1 MQKHPQ
7 PSMSKFDSIRPF
19 YDSEANAAILKII
32 DDPMLEA
39 MMNFTFPNDNP
50 SHWKD
55 LMRHT
60 HSLRDFQINFIYPG
74 LMKVLE
80 KSSEGLTTGGFE
92 VLKPNTAYLFISN
105 HRDIILDT
113 SLFNSCLFEKGLDMT
128 TSAIGDNLIKKP
140 FLHTLS
146 RLNRNFAIKRGLSGR
161 ALFESSLTA
170 SEFISRSLLRE
181 NRSVWTAQR
190 EGRTKDGNDSTHKGV
205 LKMLTL
211 AHGGDNPFSFFEK
224 INVVPISISY
234 EYDPTDILK
243 MPELLAKSKAEKYVK
258 GENEDFVNLLRGI
271 MGTKK
276 RIHIQVNG
284 VLNQEIATIAATDV
298 PQTEKLARLASL
310 IDQRIWSGYKL
321 WPSNFVAHDLLHH
334 ETKYADQYTAAEK
347 EAFEK
352 RLYGKIDTSNP
363 LLVRNFLSM
372 YAYPV
377 DNQLKAIQEGGD
389 KFVRREL

>member
-1 MQKHPQ
+1 
-7 PSMSKFDSIRPF
+7 MSKFDSIRPF
-19 YDSEANAAILKII
+19 YEAEVNAAIRQII

-39 MMNFTFPNDNP
+39 IMNFTFPNENP
-50 SHWKD
+50 ANWKG

-60 HSLRDFQINFIYPG
+60 HSLRDFQINFIYPA

-80 KSSEGLTTGGFE
+80 KSSDGLSTGGFE
-92 VLKPNTAYLFISN
+92 ILEPNTAYLFISN

-113 SLFNSCLFEKGLDMT
+113 SLLNACLYEKGLVMT

-140 FLHTLS
+140 FLHILS
-146 RLNRNFAIKRGLSGR
+146 RLNRNFAIRRGLTGR
-161 ALFESSLTA
+161 ALFESSLLV
-170 SEFISRSLLRE
+170 SEYIHKSLLRE

-190 EGRTKDGNDSTHKGV
+190 EGRTKDGNDITQKGV

-211 AHGGDNPFSFFEK
+211 AEEGQNPFGFFEK
-224 INVVPISISY
+224 IRVVPVSISY

-243 MPELLAKSKAEKYVK
+243 MPELLAKSRDEKYVK

-284 VLNQEIATIAATDV
+284 VLDKEIKEISQLEISQSD
-298 PQTEKLARLASL
+298 KLTQLASL
-310 IDQRIWSGYKL
+310 IDLNIWSGFRL
-321 WPSNFVAHDLLHH
+321 WPSNYVSHDLLHGK
-334 ETKYADQYTAAEK
+334 EEYVSFYTPEEK
-347 EAFEK
+347 EAFQK
-352 RLYGKIDTSNP
+352 RLREKVDTSNQEM
-363 LLVRNFLSM
+363 LKNFLSM

-377 DNQLKAIQEGGD
+377 ENSKKAKPEM
-389 KFVRREL
+389 KKA

>member
-1 MQKHPQ
+1 LLFAKAYP
-7 PSMSKFDSIRPF
+7 PTMSKFDSIRPF
-19 YDSEANAAILKII
+19 FDAEANAAIRQII

-39 MMNFTFPNDNP
+39 MMNFTFPDKNP

-60 HSLRDFQINFIYPG
+60 HSLRDFQINFIYPA
-74 LMKVLE
+74 LMMVLK
-80 KSSEGLTTGGFE
+80 KSSDGLTTGGFE
-92 VLKPNTAYLFISN
+92 ALEPNTAYLYISN

-113 SLFNSCLFEKGLDMT
+113 SLLNACLYEKGLVMT

-146 RLNRNFAIKRGLSGR
+146 RLNRNFAIRRGLSGR
-161 ALFESSLTA
+161 ALFESSVMV
-170 SEFISRSLLRE
+170 SEYIRKSLLNE

-190 EGRTKDGNDSTHKGV
+190 EGRTKDGNDITHKGV

-211 AHGGDNPFSFFEK
+211 AEQSENPFGYFEK
-224 INVVPISISY
+224 IRIVPVSISY

-243 MPELLAKSKAEKYVK
+243 MPEILAKSRDEKYVK
-258 GENEDFVNLLRGI
+258 HENEDFVNLLRGLL
-271 MGTKK
+271 GTKK

-284 VLNQEIATIAATDV
+284 VLDQEIQALAKSEISQ
-298 PQTEKLARLASL
+298 PEKLSQLASL
-310 IDQRIWSGYKL
+310 IDSKIWGGYRL
-321 WPSNFVAHDLLHH
+321 WPSNYI
-334 ETKYADQYTAAEK
+334 EEK

-352 RLYGKIDTSNP
+352 RLLGKVDTGNP
-363 LLVRNFLSM
+363 VLVRSFLSM

-377 DNQLKAIQEGGD
+377 DNSQKALEMNQNS
-389 KFVRREL
+389 LS